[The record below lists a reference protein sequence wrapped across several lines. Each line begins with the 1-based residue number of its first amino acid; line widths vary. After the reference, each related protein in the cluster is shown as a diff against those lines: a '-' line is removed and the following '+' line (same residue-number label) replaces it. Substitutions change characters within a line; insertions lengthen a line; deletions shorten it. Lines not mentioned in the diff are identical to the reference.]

1 MERDKTLYEKAILN
15 DFQIDNIVD
24 NLNRCR
30 EISNELKLID
40 IIDPGSRQINLLSEL
55 LYRIQNMPD
64 LELLDFNMF
73 MNNEPN

>member
-15 DFQIDNIVD
+15 DFHIDNIVD

-40 IIDPGSRQINLLSEL
+40 IIDPSSRQINLLSEL

>member
-40 IIDPGSRQINLLSEL
+40 IIDASSRQIKLLSEL

>member
-40 IIDPGSRQINLLSEL
+40 IIDPSSRQINLLSEL

-73 MNNEPN
+73 IDKEPN

>member
-40 IIDPGSRQINLLSEL
+40 IIDPSSRQINLLSEL

-64 LELLDFNMF
+64 LELLDFNLF

>member
-1 MERDKTLYEKAILN
+1 MERDKTLYEKALSD

-30 EISNELKLID
+30 EITNELRLVD
-40 IIDPGSRQINLLSEL
+40 VIDPSSRQIGLLCEL

-64 LELLDFNMF
+64 LEILDFNLF
-73 MNNEPN
+73 VDREPN

>member
-40 IIDPGSRQINLLSEL
+40 IIDPSSRQINLLSEL

>member
-15 DFQIDNIVD
+15 DFHIDNIVD

-40 IIDPGSRQINLLSEL
+40 IIDPSSRQINLLSEL

-73 MNNEPN
+73 MNNDPN

>member
-40 IIDPGSRQINLLSEL
+40 IIDPSSGK
-55 LYRIQNMPD
+55 
-64 LELLDFNMF
+64 
-73 MNNEPN
+73 